1 MRGCRPGS
9 LPPCEAASG
18 WPLGRPV
25 SRKSARLCVHV
36 THAARQA
43 RGGLGLASRP
53 ARNALRW
60 ESRPRCGAQGRVPR
74 DSPSSER
81 LRLDLPASCLYIAR
95 CEARLLLVQRAAR
108 GDAGIERAVLP
119 SLAQRRCCPP
129 TGCSKQ
135 TINNSGPKRCVSYN
149 LYLVN
154 KRTTTKQQQ
163 ISGRVGG
170 EILAAARVFVLL
182 RRVGC
187 FVVTAAA
194 SCSCC

>member
-1 MRGCRPGS
+1 MTWLRAASQPIPPHDAAARGLASRPALTSRECKGGACHAARHTRS
-9 LPPCEAASG
+9 GPGYSAFRPAYIARCDARLPPRQLTAVREAASG

-43 RGGLGLASRP
+43 RSGLGLASRP

-108 GDAGIERAVLP
+108 GDAGIERAVLC
-119 SLAQRRCCPP
+119 RR
-129 TGCSKQ
+129 
-135 TINNSGPKRCVSYN
+135 
-149 LYLVN
+149 
-154 KRTTTKQQQ
+154 
-163 ISGRVGG
+163 
-170 EILAAARVFVLL
+170 
-182 RRVGC
+182 
-187 FVVTAAA
+187 
-194 SCSCC
+194 